1 MFRVDDMP
9 WILGPF
15 RPFSVILA
23 AKEYFVGT
31 EVDQP
36 KYHVLLESGSVGPY
50 DSRTITGMR
59 IKHALSSE
67 LVLVRTDG
75 ARLTVRDLLRQR
87 AAKPFRPE
95 RAGGASRA
103 RATFSAA
110 LIEIDEAG
118 LEIPRFQGKLEARVH
133 DEVLRL
139 AGRFRRWFAWKE
151 DRIKIP
157 ISDIVHAQIQ
167 GSRVDLWVRCGDAHS
182 LQRVALDLFTYEAA
196 GELVE
201 WLPEARAVPE
211 ASALAV
217 QSRPARLSVSILPA
231 RARKAAA
238 VGLVV
243 ALGLV
248 LMALVYRGVS

>member
-9 WILGPF
+9 RILGQF
-15 RPFSVILA
+15 RLFSVILA
-23 AKEYFVGT
+23 PKEYFVGT
-31 EVDQP
+31 AVDQP
-36 KYHVLLESGSVGPY
+36 KYHVLLGGCSVGPY

-75 ARLTVRDLLRQR
+75 ARLTVRELLRQR

-95 RAGGASRA
+95 RSGGVSRA
-103 RATFSAA
+103 RATFAAA
-110 LIEIDEAG
+110 LLEIDKAG
-118 LEIPRFQGKLEARVH
+118 LAIPRFQGELEARVH

-157 ISDIVHAQIQ
+157 ISDIVHAHIQ
-167 GSRVDLWVRCGDAHS
+167 GSRVDLWVRCGDS
-182 LQRVALDLFTYEAA
+182 TRLQRMALDLFTHEAA
-196 GELVE
+196 GELVD

-211 ASALAV
+211 PSTLAV
-217 QSRPARLSVSILPA
+217 QVRPRWSVSILCA
-231 RARKAAA
+231 RARKAAI
-238 VGLVV
+238 GLSV
-243 ALGLV
+243 AIGLV
-248 LMALVYRGVS
+248 LMALIYRGIS